1 MTEQAVQVWDSLRPR
16 RQRDLIARHEVRI
29 GSLGIVAATEKIDQP
44 TDWAFEETHHTIV
57 VHLGGRVDRMDCEF
71 SVGPSG
77 PVVPSRGDIWMI
89 PAACRYAALAQGDRA
104 EFVEF
109 RVPTSLLADAP
120 IAARVQHRDDFI
132 LGAASRLTELVSTR
146 GGDLAAMASHG
157 IVHALQLH
165 LLERYGARL
174 PARGRRDLS
183 ASDRTRVAEAIRS
196 QLDARHSLAGLAALV
211 GMDARR
217 FSTAFRQAFGSSP
230 WQFVLRARLDE
241 AARQLRDTQESVT
254 EIALAVGFATPSH
267 FATAFVRRFG
277 VPPSQYRGALR

>member
-1 MTEQAVQVWDSLRPR
+1 MKCGSGRSASLPPPKRSTSRPTGRSRNRIIRLSAIWADGSTEWTAHFR
-16 RQRDLIARHEVRI
+16 
-29 GSLGIVAATEKIDQP
+29 
-44 TDWAFEETHHTIV
+44 
-57 VHLGGRVDRMDCEF
+57 GGHGVLC
-71 SVGPSG
+71 
-77 PVVPSRGDIWMI
+77 
-89 PAACRYAALAQGDRA
+89 CHAALAKGDRA

-174 PARGRRDLS
+174 PAKGRRDLS
-183 ASDRTRVAEAIRS
+183 ASDRTRVAEAISS

-217 FSTAFRQAFGSSP
+217 FSTAFRQAFGLS
-230 WQFVLRARLDE
+230 ARP
-241 AARQLRDTQESVT
+241 
-254 EIALAVGFATPSH
+254 FA
-267 FATAFVRRFG
+267 G
-277 VPPSQYRGALR
+277 RGAPDGGGREPG